1 MDSGDIISIIICVI
15 CLVMSAYFSGTE
27 TAYLSF
33 NRVRMKLL
41 ANTDRRARLVMKLDE
56 KYDKVIST
64 ILVGN
69 NIVNI
74 LCSSLAT
81 VLFLKM
87 DEVNG
92 ATLSTVIVT
101 VLVLVFGE
109 ISPKTASK
117 QMADSFILFSA
128 PILNGIMVILT
139 PVTIIFRGLQALLA
153 KMFHAKE
160 EVMSE
165 EELKTIVSEA
175 TEDGSITKQ
184 EGELIRSAIEFH
196 VVTVQD
202 ILTPRVDVAAAEET
216 DSKEEIAEMFHK
228 TGFSRIP
235 VYSDTIDNI
244 IGVIHEK
251 TFFAAPEEQPLSEI
265 ISPAVCVPPHMKV
278 PDLLRKLQREKI
290 HLAIV
295 VDEFGGTEGIVTLE
309 DVLEE
314 LVGEIWDE
322 HDTVVETFRETGE
335 NTYLVA
341 GETDLPDLFEKFA
354 LTDTDCDAVTVG
366 GWVIREIGHLP
377 EPGEQFQCE
386 NLTVTVKNVEER
398 RITEIE
404 IVEHLPEEPEEKE
417 D

>member
-1 MDSGDIISIIICVI
+1 MGTGDIVSIVICVV

-41 ANTDRRARLVMKLDE
+41 ATTDRRAKLVMKLEE

-81 VLFLKM
+81 VLFLKI

-92 ATLSTVIVT
+92 ATLSTVLIT
-101 VLVLVFGE
+101 VLVLIFGE
-109 ISPKTASK
+109 ISPKTVSK

-128 PILNGIMVILT
+128 PILNGIMFILT
-139 PVTIIFRGLQALLA
+139 PITIIFRGLQTLLA
-153 KMFHAKE
+153 KIFRAKE

-175 TEDGSITKQ
+175 TEDGAITRQ

-202 ILTPRVDVAAAEET
+202 ILTPRVDVAAAEEN
-216 DSKEEIAEMFHK
+216 DLKEEIAEMFHN

-235 VYSDTIDNI
+235 VYRDTIDNI

-251 TFFAAPEEQPLSEI
+251 NFFAAPEEQPLSEI
-265 ISPAVCVPPHMKV
+265 ISPATCVPPHMKV
-278 PDLLRKLQREKI
+278 QDLLRKLQREKV

-322 HDTVVETFRETGE
+322 HDTVVEAFRQTGE
-335 NTYLVA
+335 HTYLVA
-341 GETDLPDLFEKFA
+341 GDTDLTDLTEKFN
-354 LTDTDCDAVTVG
+354 LILDCDAVTVG

-377 EPGEQFQCE
+377 EPEEFFCKD
-386 NLTVTVKNVEER
+386 NLTVTVKKVEER

-404 IVEHLPEEPEEKE
+404 ITEEEPAEPEE
-417 D
+417 DQ